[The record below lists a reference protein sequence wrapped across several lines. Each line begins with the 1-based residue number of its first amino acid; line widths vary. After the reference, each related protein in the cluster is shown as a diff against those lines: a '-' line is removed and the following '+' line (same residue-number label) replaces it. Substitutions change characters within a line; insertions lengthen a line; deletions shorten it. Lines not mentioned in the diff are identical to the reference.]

1 MKLLQ
6 LEAAIINNAKQFR
19 KTEEDW
25 EADILEWNTICAI
38 FEYALDQG
46 FQAPGYDLAAI
57 LQADDDDDPGVP
69 DIGCEAALIDIMERI
84 TREDLPDSIHAPSLN
99 RLLKIMEASFRG
111 SPDN

>member
-38 FEYALDQG
+38 FE
-46 FQAPGYDLAAI
+46 
-57 LQADDDDDPGVP
+57 
-69 DIGCEAALIDIMERI
+69 
-84 TREDLPDSIHAPSLN
+84 
-99 RLLKIMEASFRG
+99 
-111 SPDN
+111 